1 MSDLA
6 VDPEKT
12 SRGGGSDD
20 VPVSPASSPVNCT
33 NGSNRS
39 KTSQDDNISDS
50 EAVQSHKPNNGGRLQ
65 FFLGKIQISR
75 QNILIEDLIIQFS
88 KQMGKWSW
96 S

>member
-65 FFLGKIQISR
+65 FFLGKIQIS
-75 QNILIEDLIIQFS
+75 
-88 KQMGKWSW
+88 
-96 S
+96 